1 MKTFSELNEL
11 ADTIS
16 GGYESQTITDLTI
29 RQTLGFFAE
38 VKYTC
43 EQYVDTGMAYIQ
55 QDGSFDVRLMRD
67 LSIAGLNFAGNTK
80 MLKARFYSVWQQI
93 NSLVY
98 G

>member
-38 VKYTC
+38 VNILVNSMLIPAWSTYSRT
-43 EQYVDTGMAYIQ
+43 D
-55 QDGSFDVRLMRD
+55 RLT
-67 LSIAGLNFAGNTK
+67 F
-80 MLKARFYSVWQQI
+80 V
-93 NSLVY
+93 
-98 G
+98 